1 MERKEPNSRDIAVK
15 IREAIEKKLEN
26 HGDSLRKARH
36 GRITWR
42 VNGKS
47 GQIEVDFEPKL

>member
-26 HGDSLRKARH
+26 HGDSVRKARH

-47 GQIEVDFEPKL
+47 GQIEVDLEPKL